1 MQDCRKF
8 LVGEPGEQ
16 KYGTVQERMKSGG
29 FGLERTI
36 LIPILQTSGVL
47 IIRVQEIE
55 RKNSKKCS

>member
-1 MQDCRKF
+1 M
-8 LVGEPGEQ
+8 VH
-16 KYGTVQERMKSGG
+16 ERMKSGG

-47 IIRVQEIE
+47 IIRVPEIE